1 MEKQVSKRQIIEN
14 YILEQIQ
21 NGQLKAGDRIPGETE
36 LAEKFGFGRQTVHN
50 CLRDLSNR
58 GIIQRTPGRGS
69 FVSGK
74 PVNRNIT
81 HKKSFTD
88 DMRSIGMEPG
98 SILLEFKL
106 CKASEYP
113 DAASMLQID
122 GDEKLYYIVRLRT
135 GDGKPIALQY
145 LYTPYRYIGDIDLS
159 ALSGSFDKYMEHKG
173 IHVSGFL
180 TKLKAIEGNEKQLEL
195 LQVRSK
201 ALLKS
206 LSIRYIEGNVPVQYT
221 ESLYRS
227 DLFEY
232 TFSSF

>member
-1 MEKQVSKRQIIEN
+1 MEKQLSKRQIIEN
-14 YILEQIQ
+14 YILEEIK
-21 NGQLKAGDRIPGETE
+21 NGDLKVGDQIPGEIE

-50 CLRDLSNR
+50 CLRDLANR
-58 GIIQRTPGRGS
+58 GVLERTPGRGS

-74 PVNRNIT
+74 PVNRNIAN
-81 HKKSFTD
+81 KMSFTD

-98 SILLEFKL
+98 SSLLEFRL
-106 CKASEYP
+106 SKASDFP
-113 DAASMLQID
+113 MIADLLQLSEE
-122 GDEKLYYIVRLRT
+122 EKLYYIVRLRT
-135 GDGKPIALQY
+135 GNGTPIALQY
-145 LYTPYRYIGDIDLS
+145 LYTPYKYIGDIDLGT
-159 ALSGSFDKYMEHKG
+159 LSGSFDKYMENKG
-173 IHVSGFL
+173 IQVEGFV

-195 LQVRSK
+195 LQVKSK

-206 LSIRYIEGNVPVQYT
+206 LSVRYIDGKIPVQCT